1 MLIYRVQHKSI
12 GILNGI
18 TMAKKYRL
26 LKDSASFLSIIPA
39 GTEFEAV
46 SQYEMPY
53 CDKERRWWFAKEV
66 VENNPDWFEEI
77 KEGEDEIRRLN
88 HQAELM
94 AEEKDYW
101 HNRCLLAEEVF
112 EKCPIF
118 YYPNQ
123 AVAYKKWDELKNKP
137 HE

>member
-1 MLIYRVQHKSI
+1 M
-12 GILNGI
+12 
-18 TMAKKYRL
+18 
-26 LKDSASFLSIIPA
+26 
-39 GTEFEAV
+39 
-46 SQYEMPY
+46 
-53 CDKERRWWFAKEV
+53 
-66 VENNPDWFEEI
+66 ENNPEWFELVDNCLFDHKRLNERLQEL
-77 KEGEDEIRRLN
+77 KEKEKEREDEIRRLN
-88 HQAELM
+88 HQAEIL

-123 AVAYKKWDELKNKP
+123 AVAYKKWEELKNKP